1 MADETPVRQRF
12 EAVRGQLDERGLRLL
27 AAAEALAAGYGG
39 IAAAAR
45 ATGIARSTI
54 GRGLL
59 DLDEPAL
66 PPGRVRRPG
75 SGRKPV
81 HEKDPTLLADLRC
94 LVEPATLGDPMRP
107 LLWVSKSDD
116 KLADALGADEQPAI
130 GRPISPKTVGKLF
143 GERGGTLSSPSPA
156 RGTSMKLALASLYMF
171 VD

>member
-1 MADETPVRQRF
+1 MADETPIRQRF

-27 AAAEALAAGYGG
+27 AAAEARAAGYGG

-54 GRGLL
+54 GRGLV

-81 HEKDPTLLADLRC
+81 HP
-94 LVEPATLGDPMRP
+94 P
-107 LLWVSKSDD
+107 LS
-116 KLADALGADEQPAI
+116 
-130 GRPISPKTVGKLF
+130 T
-143 GERGGTLSSPSPA
+143 PA
-156 RGTSMKLALASLYMF
+156 RPEPTPPLEPRSARAVS
-171 VD
+171 DRA